1 MVSARPYFKK
11 VLDNGIRVVAEPVPY
26 VKSVSLGIWVEAG
39 SRDEEDRTAGISH
52 FVEHMFFKG
61 TRRRKAAEIAQEID
75 SLGGELNAFTSRET
89 TTFYIKVL
97 DENLSQAIDLL
108 GDLFHHS
115 LFDSAEIEREK
126 QVVLEEI
133 KMVQDDP
140 EDLVHEMHTQNIWKG
155 NSLGRSILGNA
166 KTVRD
171 FTRKEILT
179 YLSRYYHPERIVI
192 AAAGNFSPTFLIL
205 HLNQVFGRFKAPRS
219 HWVNHRQPPQTDGRL
234 LVRQKPLT
242 QVHFCLGLKGLP
254 LTHSDRYAAYALN
267 ALLGGS
273 MSSRLFQEIRE
284 QRGLVYSIY
293 SHLAGFR
300 DAGLF
305 TIYAATGQKTADQVL
320 KLTLRELKRLRADG
334 IGRKELERTLNQVKG
349 NIMLGLESTG
359 SRMSRLARD
368 EIYFGR
374 YFSLKEVLGEIE
386 KITRRQIHHL
396 AEELL
401 DPRELS
407 LTLLGP
413 LSSPPKA
420 IEPLLS

>member
-115 LFDSAEIEREK
+115 LFDPAEIEREK
-126 QVVLEEI
+126 QVVKEEI
-133 KMVQDDP
+133 KMVEDDP

-155 NSLGRSILGNA
+155 NPLGRSILGNA
-166 KTVRD
+166 KTVGEI
-171 FTRKEILT
+171 TRKEILT
-179 YLSRYYHPERIVI
+179 YLSQHYHPERIVI
-192 AAAGNFSPTFLIL
+192 AVAGNFSPTDLMTR
-205 HLNQVFGRFKAPRS
+205 LNQVFGRSKARS
-219 HWVNHRQPPQTDGRL
+219 IWTNRRQPPKTNGGL
-234 LVRQKPLT
+234 FIKKKPLT

-254 LTHSDRYAAYALN
+254 LTHPDRYAAYALN

-293 SHLAGFR
+293 SHLAGFG

-305 TIYAATGQKTADQVL
+305 TIYAATAHSAADQVL
-320 KLTLRELKRLRADG
+320 KLTLRELARLRTNG
-334 IGRKELERTLNQVKG
+334 IRREELKRTLTQMKG
-349 NIMLGLESTG
+349 NIMLGLESTS
-359 SRMSRLARD
+359 SRMSRLAKD

-386 KITRRQIHHL
+386 KITRRQIRTL
-396 AEELL
+396 AEKLL
-401 DPRELS
+401 DFRELS

-413 LSSPPKA
+413 LSSPPKS
-420 IEPLLS
+420 IQPLLS

>member
-11 VLDNGIRVVAEPVPY
+11 VLDNGIRVVAEQVPY
-26 VKSVSLGIWVEAG
+26 VKSVSLGIWVETG

-61 TRRRKAAEIAQEID
+61 TRRRKARDIAQEID

-97 DENLSQAIDLL
+97 DEKLSQAIDLL

-115 LFDSAEIEREK
+115 LFDPAEIEREK

-133 KMVQDDP
+133 KMVEDDP

-155 NSLGRSILGNA
+155 NPLGRSILGNA
-166 KTVRD
+166 KTVKD
-171 FTRKEILT
+171 MTRKEILA
-179 YLSRYYHPERIVI
+179 YLSQHYHPERIVI
-192 AAAGNFSPTFLIL
+192 AGAGNFSPTDLMTR
-205 HLNQVFGRFKAPRS
+205 LNRVFGRSKARS
-219 HWVNHRQPPQTDGRL
+219 IRTNHRRPPETNGRFKIL
-234 LVRQKPLT
+234 KKPLT
-242 QVHFCLGLKGLP
+242 QVHLCLGLKGIP
-254 LTHSDRYAAYALN
+254 LTHPDRYAAYALN

-305 TIYAATGQKTADQVL
+305 TIYAATSRSAANQVL
-320 KLTLRELKRLRADG
+320 KLTLRELARLRADG
-334 IGRKELERTLNQVKG
+334 IGRKELERTLAQVKG
-349 NIMLGLESTG
+349 NIMLGLESTS

-374 YFSLKEVLGEIE
+374 YFSLKETLGEIE
-386 KITRRQIHHL
+386 KITRRQIHRL
-396 AEELL
+396 TEELL
-401 DPRELS
+401 DSRELS

-420 IEPLLS
+420 VEAFLS